1 MNDVHIGAIACG
13 GAIGA
18 VLRVFIANF
27 GVRFFSISFPVGIIF
42 VNFLGCIAMGF
53 LMGIIQKKGGA
64 IPSYPFL
71 ISGMLGGFTTY
82 STFIFEAMSLFMTG
96 LIMRGMT
103 YIMISVVGG
112 CFCFLIGHYIAGF
125 LSPG

>member
-1 MNDVHIGAIACG
+1 MNYLHIGAIACG

-18 VLRVFIANF
+18 VLRVFIANY
-27 GVRFFSISFPVGIIF
+27 GVRFFSISFPVGIIC
-42 VNFLGCIAMGF
+42 VNFFGCIAMGI
-53 LMGIIQKKGGA
+53 LMGIIQKKGVK
-64 IPSYPFL
+64 ITSYPFL

-82 STFIFEAMSLFMTG
+82 ATFIFEAMSLFMSG

-112 CFCFLIGHYIAGF
+112 CFCFLIGYYIAGF
-125 LSPG
+125 LSTG